1 MIIKSDIVG
10 SKEEKMYEKIVS
22 YFESQLCVEN
32 IYFRRNYILWIVGT
46 VTTFLLELIVNNIIT
61 HLIGNVWA
69 RIGGILF
76 IDFFITII
84 FLCLAYVLPI
94 NKIYKEKVKG
104 ETKLDL
110 IGLLMREERL
120 SVYRATEIEEMT
132 VFLKKK
138 CKINNIE
145 SINTIIDMINEEIK
159 DKYTQKNFMEKYFNN
174 TILPILILVLTIYFT
189 NTNEQN
195 LANILTATIISIL
208 SIIFTGNLITKLKNI
223 NITPVRKKENLLELK
238 RVLMDIKIKMKN
250 K

>member
-1 MIIKSDIVG
+1 
-10 SKEEKMYEKIVS
+10 MYEKIVS
-22 YFESQLCVEN
+22 YFESQLCIEN
-32 IYFRRNYILWIVGT
+32 IYFRRNYKIWIFGIII
-46 VTTFLLELIVNNIIT
+46 TFLLELIVNIIISN
-61 HLIGNVWA
+61 LISNVWA
-69 RIGGILF
+69 RTVVILF
-76 IDFFITII
+76 IDFLMTIV
-84 FLCLAYVLPI
+84 FLVLAYALPI
-94 NKIYKEKVKG
+94 NKIYKEKIKG
-104 ETKLDL
+104 KTQLDI
-110 IGLLMREERL
+110 IGVLMREERL
-120 SVYRATEIEEMT
+120 SAYRETEIEEMT

-159 DKYTQKNFMEKYFNN
+159 DKYTKKNFVEKYFNN

-195 LANILTATIISIL
+195 LANILTTTIISIL

-238 RVLMDIKIKMKN
+238 RVLMDIKIKMEN